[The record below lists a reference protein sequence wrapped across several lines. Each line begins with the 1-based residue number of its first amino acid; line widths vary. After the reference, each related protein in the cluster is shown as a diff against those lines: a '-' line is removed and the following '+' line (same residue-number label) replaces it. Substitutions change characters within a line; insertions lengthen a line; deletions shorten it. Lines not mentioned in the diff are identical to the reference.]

1 MYSCFDCQRVLI
13 INIWVSIES
22 LYLWI
27 SDLRVAEESE
37 IGAFDMNSEHKIVR
51 KKRMFSDPSNISQYR
66 IVTCAVTYVT
76 GHCTC
81 DDFIL

>member
-1 MYSCFDCQRVLI
+1 MYSCLDCQRVLI

-27 SDLRVAEESE
+27 SDLGVVKESE

-51 KKRMFSDPSNISQYR
+51 KIY
-66 IVTCAVTYVT
+66 ITV
-76 GHCTC
+76 
-81 DDFIL
+81 